1 MSKTGGNTEPMPFVR
16 KWGNESDSGSAD
28 VSMGSMSHAAPPALV
43 VPSLSAGGDTR
54 KFLFQLFPNTIMTA
68 SGSPSRTES
77 VSERKR
83 DKSRSRSRD
92 RDRKKDRKKKDRS
105 RSRDRDRDRRS
116 RSRSPRDRDRDRD
129 RDSRRRR
136 SSRSPRRRSRDRRS
150 ERRRDRSPPL
160 MVPNSPQRVKEPV
173 INPLIRED
181 LAAAVETG
189 TVAVEAVQVGS
200 IVPINP
206 AKKERKSRW
215 STTKSF
221 VPGMPTILPADL
233 TEDQRNAYLLQL
245 EIEDATR
252 KLRLADF
259 GVPEGRE
266 RSPSPEPVY
275 DANGK
280 RLNTREVRKRQELEQ
295 LRHEKIQALLKINP
309 AFKPPADYRYCF
321 KKKLYI
327 RNNKYFSAPNIRLHD
342 KVWIPQEQ
350 FPDLNFVGLLIGPR
364 GNTLKS
370 LEAETGAKIIIRG
383 KGSIK
388 EGKLTNRLGPMPG
401 ENEPLHAYVTGTDM
415 NVIKKACEKIKS
427 VIAEATALPD
437 NNELRKLQLRE
448 LALLNGTFRPEDL
461 ANGARCS
468 NCGSDEHKSWECPDA
483 PNVTNQ
489 IKCINCG
496 AFGHISKDCKNPKGM
511 YASEAGMDD
520 EYSALMAELGETP
533 TGGSSSGGHAAS
545 AGGGIPSLTGGDLG
559 SRGGGMGR
567 GRGGHRGGFQ
577 NPRELFGPPKGEE
590 EQNPANAAMQ
600 GYYDHYQQYAYAN
613 QYQQPYGAAAAAS
626 AYGQQQDYSD
636 FYTSPGARGGTG
648 AKANKGWYGSGSSM
662 PMPVPPPGS
671 LGGFMPPPPPPPPMP
686 GDLSSL
692 LAAAPPPPPS

>member
-1 MSKTGGNTEPMPFVR
+1 
-16 KWGNESDSGSAD
+16 
-28 VSMGSMSHAAPPALV
+28 
-43 VPSLSAGGDTR
+43 
-54 KFLFQLFPNTIMTA
+54 
-68 SGSPSRTES
+68 
-77 VSERKR
+77 
-83 DKSRSRSRD
+83 
-92 RDRKKDRKKKDRS
+92 
-105 RSRDRDRDRRS
+105 
-116 RSRSPRDRDRDRD
+116 
-129 RDSRRRR
+129 
-136 SSRSPRRRSRDRRS
+136 
-150 ERRRDRSPPL
+150 

-181 LAAAVETG
+181 LAAAVESG
-189 TVAVEAVQVGS
+189 AVPVEAVQAGAV
-200 IVPINP
+200 VALNP
-206 AKKERKSRW
+206 AKKERRSRW

-259 GVPEGRE
+259 GVAEGRE

-309 AFKPPADYRYCF
+309 NFKPPADYR
-321 KKKLYI
+321 
-327 RNNKYFSAPNIRLHD
+327 APNIRLHD

-415 NVIKKACEKIKS
+415 NVIKKACEKIKQ

-489 IKCINCG
+489 IKCTNCG

-533 TGGSSSGGHAAS
+533 AAGAGAGGGGGGHVAS
-545 AGGGIPSLTGGDLG
+545 AGGGISAMTGAGG
-559 SRGGGMGR
+559 EAPGGGAGGRGGGAHGGA
-567 GRGGHRGGFQ
+567 GRGGGYQGGRGGGRGFQ
-577 NPRELFGPPKGEE
+577 NPRDLFGPPKGEE
-590 EQNPANAAMQ
+590 EQQQQANASMQ
-600 GYYDHYQQYAYAN
+600 HGYYDHYQQYAYPN
-613 QYQQPYGAAAAAS
+613 QYQQPYGAPAPPGGS
-626 AYGQQQDYSD
+626 AYGHQQQQQQQQQQDYSD
-636 FYTSPGARGGTG
+636 FYTSPGARGGAG
-648 AKANKGWYGSGSSM
+648 AKANKGWYGSGGGSSM
-662 PMPVPPPGS
+662 PMPVPPPGG

>member
-1 MSKTGGNTEPMPFVR
+1 MSKTGGNMEPMPFVR
-16 KWGNESDSGSAD
+16 KWGYELNDEGDSSSAP
-28 VSMGSMSHAAPPALV
+28 APSLV
-43 VPSLSAGGDTR
+43 VPQISSSSTR
-54 KFLFQLFPNTIMTA
+54 
-68 SGSPSRTES
+68 SPSRSDS
-77 VSERKR
+77 VAEKKKDR
-83 DKSRSRSRD
+83 SRSRSRDRD

-116 RSRSPRDRDRDRD
+116 RSRSRDRDRDRD
-129 RDSRRRR
+129 RESRRRR
-136 SSRSPRRRSRDRRS
+136 SSRSRSPRRRSRDRRP

-173 INPLIRED
+173 INPLIRDD
-181 LAAAVETG
+181 LVSAVESG
-189 TVAVEAVQVGS
+189 AVAVEAVQVGS
-200 IVPINP
+200 VVPLNP

-309 AFKPPADYRYCF
+309 AFKPPADYR
-321 KKKLYI
+321 
-327 RNNKYFSAPNIRLHD
+327 APNIRLHD

-415 NVIKKACEKIKS
+415 NVIKKACEKIKQ

-489 IKCINCG
+489 IKCTNCG

-533 TGGSSSGGHAAS
+533 AGGASAGGQVAS
-545 AGGGIPSLTGGDLG
+545 AGGGIQSMSDM
-559 SRGGGMGR
+559 SARGGRGGHQG

-590 EQNPANAAMQ
+590 EQTPASTMQ
-600 GYYDHYQQYAYAN
+600 GYYDQYQQYAYAN
-613 QYQQPYGAAAAAS
+613 QYQQYGAPAPDAS
-626 AYGQQQDYSD
+626 AYGHQADYSD
-636 FYTSPGARGGTG
+636 FYTSPGARGGAG

-671 LGGFMPPPPPPPPMP
+671 FGGFMPPPPPPPPMP

>member
-1 MSKTGGNTEPMPFVR
+1 MSKTGGNTEPMPFIR
-16 KWGNESDSGSAD
+16 KWGSDANEDGGANSSKFSSVAPSLVIPTISASNES
-28 VSMGSMSHAAPPALV
+28 
-43 VPSLSAGGDTR
+43 
-54 KFLFQLFPNTIMTA
+54 N
-68 SGSPSRTES
+68 SRTPPRSDS
-77 VSERKR
+77 VVEK
-83 DKSRSRSRD
+83 KEID
-92 RDRKKDRKKKDRS
+92 RVLVHAIAEKIVKRKKDLVLEIVNVIDGL
-105 RSRDRDRDRRS
+105 
-116 RSRSPRDRDRDRD
+116 
-129 RDSRRRR
+129 
-136 SSRSPRRRSRDRRS
+136 
-150 ERRRDRSPPL
+150 ERRRHRSPPL
-160 MVPNSPQRVKEPV
+160 MVPNSPQRAKEPV

-181 LAAAVETG
+181 LAAAVESG
-189 TVAVEAVQVGS
+189 AVAVEAVQVGS
-200 IVPINP
+200 VVPLNP
-206 AKKERKSRW
+206 SKKERKSRW

-233 TEDQRNAYLLQL
+233 TEDQRTAYLLQL

-259 GVPEGRE
+259 GIAEGRE

-280 RLNTREVRKRQELEQ
+280 RLNTREVRKRQEFEQ
-295 LRHEKIQALLKINP
+295 LRHEKIQALLKLNP
-309 AFKPPADYRYCF
+309 NFKPPADYR
-321 KKKLYI
+321 
-327 RNNKYFSAPNIRLHD
+327 APNIRLHD

-415 NVIKKACEKIKS
+415 SVIKKACEKIKQ
-427 VIAEATALPD
+427 VISEATALPD

-511 YASEAGMDD
+511 YSSEAGMDD

-533 TGGSSSGGHAAS
+533 ASGVNSLSSGQIAT
-545 AGGGIPSLTGGDLG
+545 AGGGLTSLLSGEQSGN
-559 SRGGGMGR
+559 SRGGVQGSTGR
-567 GRGGHRGGFQ
+567 GGHQSGRGGHRGGFQ
-577 NPRELFGPPKGEE
+577 NPRDLFGPPKGEE
-590 EQNPANAAMQ
+590 ESNAANAAMQ
-600 GYYDHYQQYAYAN
+600 GYYEHYQQYAYAN
-613 QYQQPYGAAAAAS
+613 QYQHPYGGATS
-626 AYGQQQDYSD
+626 GGTTGGYGHHQQQDYSD
-636 FYTSPGARGGTG
+636 FYTSPGARGGAGT
-648 AKANKGWYGSGSSM
+648 KVNKGWYGSGSTM
-662 PMPVPPPGS
+662 PMPVPPPGTLAS
-671 LGGFMPPPPPPPPMP
+671 FMPPPPPPPPMP